1 MSRAVR
7 IRLAA
12 FVVLSAVG
20 IIYVTSSYLG
30 FIDKLTGSNI
40 TVTATLPGSGGL
52 YEGSE
57 VDYRGVKIGRVA
69 QMSPTDDGVRLTLE
83 LQKGTKLPTDSAMFV
98 HNLSAVGEQ
107 YLDFEPPDGSG
118 PYAVDGTAFH
128 GDKDSLPVDE
138 GALLVS
144 LNRMVGSVN
153 KKDLQ
158 VVVHE
163 LGLMFNDTG
172 SDLQRLIDSG
182 SQFLDVASAHTDET
196 VALLNHGL
204 TVLRTQQGQKENIRS
219 FAADLNTLTTAL
231 RESDGNLRDVLAHTG
246 PAANEVRGLLEDLEP
261 TIPILLSDLTTTG
274 QVIDTHLAGVE
285 QLLVTYPPMIYN
297 GPLGLTK
304 DGYGKVNI
312 QMDYS
317 VPPCTDGYLPK
328 DQWRSTQDLTD
339 KPYYHAKCLSGPPY
353 EMRGSNGIPGGAS
366 GNASPPR
373 VLTRSYDP
381 VTGRVQGLVDAHGN
395 PVEVRQPGD
404 MSVLGEDAWKWLLV
418 GPVTGR

>member
-20 IIYVTSSYLG
+20 IMYVTANYLG
-30 FIDKLTGSNI
+30 FFATLTGSNI
-40 TVTATLPGSGGL
+40 DVTATLPSSGGL

-57 VDYRGVKIGRVA
+57 VTYRGVKIGKVSRMDA
-69 QMSPTDDGVRLTLE
+69 IDDGVKLE
-83 LQKGTKLPTDSAMFV
+83 LSLQKGTKLPTDSAMFV

-107 YLDFEPPDGSG
+107 YLDFEPPDDQG

-153 KKDLQ
+153 KNDLK

-172 SDLQRLIDSG
+172 HDLQTLIDNG
-182 SQFLDVASAHTDET
+182 SQFLDVASAHTDQT
-196 VALLNHGL
+196 VALLSNGL

-219 FAADLNTLTTAL
+219 FADDLNTLTTAL
-231 RESDGNLRDVLAHTG
+231 RDSDGNLRSVLEHTG
-246 PAANEVRGLLEDLEP
+246 PAANEIRGLLQDLEP

-274 QVIDTHLAGVE
+274 QVIQAHLAGIE
-285 QLLVTYPPMIYN
+285 QLLVAYPPMIYN

-304 DGYGKVNI
+304 DGWGKVNI

-317 VPPCTDGYLPK
+317 VPPCTKGYLPPS
-328 DQWRSTQDLTD
+328 QWRSTQDLTD
-339 KPYYHAKCLSGPPY
+339 APYFHAKCESPPPY
-353 EMRGSNGIPGGAS
+353 EMRGSNGIPGNAAP
-366 GNASPPR
+366 NASPPR
-373 VLTRSYDP
+373 VFSRSYDP
-381 VTGRVQGLVDAHGN
+381 LTGRVRGLVDTHGN

-418 GPVTGR
+418 GPVTGQ